1 NRPLYFVFESDL
13 DVSEK
18 EDLTTA
24 STGLV
29 GKVAKGLQ
37 NMVTHAASK
46 HVRLRSLHLIA
57 NADGGTSEVVIYDEE
72 QHPSFRPFR
81 CEATCDFYQN
91 IYVCDYR
98 GGSSFGPQ
106 SKPERMVSRIIAEE
120 RGWVPIRRKLSMD
133 RKLLTQ
139 CMKRWNQVRRWQIA
153 WVYGPAIR
161 IIDQVLE
168 DHAYGTFTESKKGT
182 SLEFRPIVI
191 GRQTGDTQYVLE
203 YKSEFDTS
211 PSMYRFNTESKD
223 ELVRNLVAYYGKH
236 SEHPFKLDFQT
247 LDGTFSIHSI
257 EFPTDD

>member
-72 QHPSFRPFR
+72 QHPSFHPFR

-106 SKPERMVSRIIAEE
+106 SKPERMVS
-120 RGWVPIRRKLSMD
+120 
-133 RKLLTQ
+133 
-139 CMKRWNQVRRWQIA
+139 
-153 WVYGPAIR
+153 R